1 MKNALRANDQVDV
14 KRNCI
19 TEEGAS
25 LMKTFLESSP
35 HANALDNKV
44 VNLDDDDDRQ
54 ANALGNNA
62 TTLMTDML
70 TPSTAT
76 QSILTEVMTELSPAS
91 TAK

>member
-1 MKNALRANDQVDV
+1 MPYGANDQVDV
-14 KRNCI
+14 ERNCI

-25 LMKTFLESSP
+25 LMKAFLESSP
-35 HANALDNKV
+35 LANALYINV
-44 VNLDDDDDRQ
+44 IIPDDDDDRH

-76 QSILTEVMTELSPAS
+76 QSVLTEVMTELSPAS